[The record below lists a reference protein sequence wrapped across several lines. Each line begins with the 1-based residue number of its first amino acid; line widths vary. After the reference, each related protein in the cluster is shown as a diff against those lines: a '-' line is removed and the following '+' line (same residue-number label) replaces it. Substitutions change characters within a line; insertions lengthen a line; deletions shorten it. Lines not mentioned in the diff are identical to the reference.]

1 MKNFSVAR
9 AYSAGVDL
17 IERKP
22 WTLVWWAAATIVL
35 LFLPRLFIPGLAGG
49 MNEWSGVRDVWASA
63 GNPEAMKAASAKLQ
77 AMQSSHSPGMGFLW
91 MMWSLFV
98 SAILYNAAYRAVLQP
113 NSSSFGYLRIGMAE
127 VWQFLVLIVQFLLV
141 LAYVVALVLVIF
153 VAALIAKAAGPAA
166 AGWIMAATFILLLL
180 LTLWLSL
187 RLSLGQVATFAQGKF
202 AYFNSWGLTKGRVW
216 RLFWTSFLTLAMLI
230 GLYCMFFF
238 TVLLAVLPLS
248 MITRATGTPT
258 LEPMT
263 QGPPTVPTE
272 LLTIAAV
279 GLAVWLVVA
288 SLISAVVHAL
298 ALAPW
303 AAAYKGLT
311 SEGGEHG

>member
-35 LFLPRLFIPGLAGG
+35 LFLPRFFIPGLAGG
-49 MNEWSGVRDVWASA
+49 MNEWAGVRDVWASA
-63 GNPEAMKAASAKLQ
+63 GNPEAMKAASEKLQ
-77 AMQSSHSPGMGFLW
+77 AMQAANRNPGMGLLW
-91 MMWSLFV
+91 MFWSLFV
-98 SAILYNAAYRAVLQP
+98 SAIFYNAAYRAVLQP
-113 NSSSFGYLRIGMAE
+113 QNSSFGYLRIGMAE
-127 VWQFLVLIVQFLLV
+127 LWQFLVLIVQFLLV
-141 LAYVVALVLVIF
+141 IAYALVMALVVF
-153 VAALIAKAAGPAA
+153 VAALAAHAVGPAA
-166 AGWIMAATFILLLL
+166 AGVIMAVTIVVLVI

-202 AYFNSWGLTKGRVW
+202 AYFSSWSLTKGRVW

-230 GLYCMFFF
+230 GLYCMFIF
-238 TVLLAVLPLS
+238 TVILAVLPLS
-248 MITRATGTPT
+248 VLTHVTGTPH

-263 QGPPTVPTE
+263 QGPPAVPTE

-279 GLAVWLVVA
+279 GLAVWLAVA

-298 ALAPW
+298 ALTPW

-311 SEGGEHG
+311 SEGDGG